1 MTAAAAPAQPTV
13 IGPTMLIQGEIYASE
28 GIYVRG
34 RLEGTLH
41 VDGSPLVI
49 EQGGSV
55 AAMVRAARVVVHGLL
70 LGDTVASSS
79 LTVCRDG
86 SLVGQVKTCSLVVED
101 GAYLKGRIETVP
113 GSEIDLQNVPDPGG
127 EGQSERGRVAGAPAA
142 HQAPAV

>member
-1 MTAAAAPAQPTV
+1 MTAGAAPPEPTV
-13 IGPTMLIQGEIYASE
+13 IGPTMLIKGEVFASE

-55 AAMVRAARVVVHGLL
+55 AAMVRASRVVVHGLL

-86 SLVGQVKTCSLVVED
+86 SLVGQVRTCSLVVED
-101 GAYLKGRIETVP
+101 GAYLKGMIETVP
-113 GSEIDLQNVPDPGG
+113 EPELQIPGTG
-127 EGQSERGRVAGAPAA
+127 YVTSKLSS
-142 HQAPAV
+142 